1 MSLGLDEG
9 VSLGSDDGIGVIA
22 QSPSFTVMVA
32 VSGDAPDVPRVS
44 TVTVLKEDEIEARI
58 EK

>member
-1 MSLGLDEG
+1 MSLGLL
-9 VSLGSDDGIGVIA
+9 LGSDDGVDVIA
-22 QSPSFTVMVA
+22 QFPSFTVMVA
-32 VSGDAPDVPRVS
+32 VSAGIAPDVPRVS